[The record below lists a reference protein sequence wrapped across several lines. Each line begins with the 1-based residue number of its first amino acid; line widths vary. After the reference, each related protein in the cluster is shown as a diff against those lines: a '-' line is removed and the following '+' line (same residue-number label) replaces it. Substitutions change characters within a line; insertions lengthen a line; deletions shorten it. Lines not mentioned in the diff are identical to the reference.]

1 MIHQLI
7 VLSLLVHGSLSGY
20 AQPLDKLT
28 LGDLQSEKAHALF
41 APEGVSVITNQA
53 RVILPPKAGGWASER
68 ITFRMAIHPQQQNY
82 ATVLFRNA
90 EVNNNLLFLF
100 IDNKQIGYRPLGDY
114 DVLCGPNTE
123 PLARDGYFSQTV
135 PLPIKMTQG
144 QTAITLSIG
153 ATGWIWPYGTTFEQ
167 YQRAMTTPSRG
178 ICTVVTSV
186 DAGYF
191 TQSMADKKPGQAP
204 CSSSTLNTSD
214 LLNEVQSRVN
224 KDVQSILKKKS
235 GSCNQMELHL
245 LVKAFHTP
253 WSQAYHNPKVVE
265 QVIASIDAHFRRHRT
280 EPAFLYSDGST
291 WNPSWYGFGVLGECI
306 MLLEK
311 EMVPVLDKPISDE
324 KGASL
329 SRRVAWSE
337 LLQASLTYLRTH
349 RRQYTN
355 QAMISDLNLYRS
367 NRGLRIIDAS
377 KALPESE
384 AIAYLHEAIGILP
397 WLGSDDD
404 QGRRTKPLGDHF
416 YQVTRQGLTRE
427 LGYVGGYGEV
437 LDWVVQLYDATREG
451 WRGKGDPRV
460 KDQLTKLAKAR
471 AVFRYPSTDD
481 EGAFAMRMET
491 VIGWRDMGLIGPVVY
506 GAKMARDASAL
517 APAAVAQD
525 PWSVGYAQQML
536 SDNQFCRGLQEHLH
550 GGGLRATLGL
560 IDLPEDYAWLSSQP
574 KSPYRI
580 PMTPGEPDFIFSDLE
595 DGVIAVKR
603 GTEILYVSLYWRALF
618 GINRL
623 AKIHYMAPG
632 MDHRATVVQH
642 VEFENSGKTY
652 RRPKNT
658 DAGYGRGPYKQYLE
672 IPSAHEEE
680 ELPIAQIPADVA
692 GSYKVGLG
700 NLFAGRA
707 TFYHV
712 QYGSYVCAMNC
723 DPDKTYTLDL
733 PAGNYR
739 ELPNGPT
746 LSGRISVAPRST
758 RVWSKE

>member
-1 MIHQLI
+1 MMHQII
-7 VLSLLVHGSLSGY
+7 VLSLLLFGSLSGF
-20 AQPLDKLT
+20 AQPVDTLT
-28 LGDLQSEKAHALF
+28 LGDLQSEKAHGFF
-41 APEGVSVITNQA
+41 APEGVSVVTNQA
-53 RVILPPKAGGWASER
+53 RIILPPKAGGWASER
-68 ITFRMAIHPQQQNY
+68 ISFRMAIHPQQQNY
-82 ATVLFRNA
+82 TTVLFKNA

-114 DVLCGPNTE
+114 DVLCGPNAE
-123 PLARDGYFSQTV
+123 PLARDGYFCQTV

-144 QTAITLSIG
+144 QTAITLAIA

-167 YQRAMTTPSRG
+167 YQRAMTTPSRS

-186 DAGYF
+186 DAGCF
-191 TQSMADKKPGQAP
+191 SQSMADKKTEQAP
-204 CSSSTLNTSD
+204 CSSSTLNPVD
-214 LLNEVQSRVN
+214 LLKQVQARVD
-224 KDVQSILKKKS
+224 KDVQSILRKKT

-253 WSQAYHNPKVVE
+253 WTQAYQNPKVIE
-265 QVIASIDAHFRRHRT
+265 QVIASIDAHFRRYRT

-311 EMVPVLDKPISDE
+311 EISPVLDTPINDE

-367 NRGLRIIDAS
+367 NRGMRIVEAS
-377 KALPESE
+377 KALPEQA

-404 QGRRTKPLGDHF
+404 QGRRTKPLGEHF

-437 LDWVVQLYDATREG
+437 LDWAIQLYDATREG
-451 WRGKGDPRV
+451 WRGRGEPRV
-460 KDQLTKLAKAR
+460 KDQLTRLAKAR
-471 AVFRYPSTDD
+471 AVFRYPSTDH
-481 EGAFAMRMET
+481 EGSFAMRMET
-491 VIGWRDMGLIGPVVY
+491 VIGWRDMVLIGPVVY
-506 GAKMARDASAL
+506 GAKMARDATAL

-536 SDNQFCRGLQEHLH
+536 SDNQFFRGLQEHLH
-550 GGGLRATLGL
+550 GGGLRVTLGL
-560 IDLPEDYAWLSSQP
+560 IDLPDDYAWLIAQP
-574 KSPYRI
+574 KSPYRL
-580 PMTPGEPDFIFSDLE
+580 PMSPGEPDYMFSDLE
-595 DGVIAVKR
+595 DGVIALKR

-618 GINRL
+618 GINHL
-623 AKIHYMAPG
+623 AKVHHLAPG
-632 MDHRATVVQH
+632 TDIRATVVQH
-642 VEFENSGKTY
+642 VEFTNSGKTY

-672 IPSAHEEE
+672 IPSAHEGE
-680 ELPIAQIPADVA
+680 ELPIAQIPEDVA

-700 NLFAGRA
+700 NLFAGRG
-707 TFYHV
+707 TFYHL
-712 QYGSYVCAMNC
+712 QYGAYVFAMNC
-723 DPDKTYTLDL
+723 DTDKTYTLQL
-733 PAGNYR
+733 PSGNYR
-739 ELPNGPT
+739 ELPNGST
-746 LSGRISVAPRST
+746 TAGRISVSPRST
-758 RVWSKE
+758 RVWTKE

>member
-1 MIHQLI
+1 MIN
-7 VLSLLVHGSLSGY
+7 LLTIALFFCCGFSVS
-20 AQPLDKLT
+20 AQPVDKLI

-41 APEGVSVITNQA
+41 APEGVSVITNHA
-53 RVILPPKAGGWASER
+53 RIILPPKAGGWASER
-68 ITFRMAIHPQQQNY
+68 ITFRMAVHPQQQNY
-82 ATVLFRNA
+82 STVVFRNA

-114 DVLCGPNTE
+114 DVLCGPNTA
-123 PLARDGYFSQTV
+123 PLAREGYFSQTV

-153 ATGWIWPYGTTFEQ
+153 ATGWIWPYGTTFDQ

-178 ICTVVTSV
+178 ICVVMTAV
-186 DAGYF
+186 DAACF
-191 TQSMADKKPGQAP
+191 APSMADKKTEQAP
-204 CSSSTLNTSD
+204 CSSSTLNPSD
-214 LLNEVQSRVN
+214 LLKQVQSRVD
-224 KDVQSILKKKS
+224 KDIQSILRKKT

-245 LVKAFHTP
+245 LVKAFHTH

-265 QVIASIDAHFRRHRT
+265 QVIASIDTHFRRYRT
-280 EPAFLYSDGST
+280 VPAFLYSDAST

-311 EMVPVLDKPISDE
+311 EMAPVLDTPISDE
-324 KGASL
+324 KEASL

-367 NRGLRIIDAS
+367 NRGLRIVDPS
-377 KALPESE
+377 KALPEQE

-460 KDQLTKLAKAR
+460 KDQLTKLAKTR

-481 EGAFAMRMET
+481 EGSFAMRMET

-506 GAKMARDASAL
+506 GAKMARDATAL

-536 SDNQFCRGLQEHLH
+536 SDNQFFRGLKEHLH
-550 GGGLRATLGL
+550 GGGLRVTLGL
-560 IDLPEDYAWLSSQP
+560 IDFPEDYAWLMAQP
-574 KSPYRI
+574 KSPYRL
-580 PMTPGEPDFIFSDLE
+580 PMSPGEPDFLFSDLE
-595 DGVIAVKR
+595 DGVIALKH

-642 VEFENSGKTY
+642 VEFANSGKTY

-672 IPSAHEEE
+672 IPSAHEGE
-680 ELPIAQIPADVA
+680 ELPIAQFPADVA

-707 TFYHV
+707 TFYHM
-712 QYGSYVCAMNC
+712 QYGPYVCAMNC
-723 DPDKTYTLDL
+723 DPDKTYTLQL

-739 ELPNGPT
+739 ELPNGST
-746 LSGRISVAPRST
+746 TSGCVSVAPQST